1 MSRRSRAAARRPVP
15 DLTFSEGYGGQYMF
29 VIPAL
34 EFVVAFTGHNYENV
48 DGIRNLH
55 TMMRSHI
62 PAAID

>member
-1 MSRRSRAAARRPVP
+1 
-15 DLTFSEGYGGQYMF
+15 MF